1 MMRVLKRGMV
11 LLKSPANSGG
21 DRLQCLSCVRFFHVS
36 SVNRETFYEVL
47 GVEREATKEEIKAA
61 YIKMTKEKHPDKLRI
76 RADGRKRSA
85 LEAEEDHA
93 NFVKINLAYSVLSK
107 RESRV
112 EYDLGLAGDR
122 LDPASNYKGETTTRY
137 YKPANFEER
146 ANIYGYYQDPRFKYN
161 RSTYWVAFGCIL
173 FAIVGYII
181 HYQIVVISFR
191 QQRQYLDKKHLD
203 AVQHHTEVKEFA
215 ESFGGDRIA
224 QMKEFEARI
233 LKARDEEE
241 KRIMQVAAQ
250 PWFGS
255 RAVPRKSFL
264 ELQKEE
270 EEEVKAR
277 SQDSKEDLTEITR
290 K

>member
-1 MMRVLKRGMV
+1 MTQVL
-11 LLKSPANSGG
+11 
-21 DRLQCLSCVRFFHVS
+21 FS
-36 SVNRETFYEVL
+36 SHR
-47 GVEREATKEEIKAA
+47 
-61 YIKMTKEKHPDKLRI
+61 
-76 RADGRKRSA
+76 
-85 LEAEEDHA
+85 
-93 NFVKINLAYSVLSK
+93 
-107 RESRV
+107 
-112 EYDLGLAGDR
+112 
-122 LDPASNYKGETTTRY
+122 
-137 YKPANFEER
+137 
-146 ANIYGYYQDPRFKYN
+146 
-161 RSTYWVAFGCIL
+161 
-173 FAIVGYII
+173 
-181 HYQIVVISFR
+181 
-191 QQRQYLDKKHLD
+191 
-203 AVQHHTEVKEFA
+203 EVKEFA

-270 EEEVKAR
+270 QEEVKAR